1 MKKTGEEKILIDC
14 TLHFI
19 VPIIYTNI
27 HTTHGR
33 PIFQLHTLMK
43 FELNTHKDFYEIHIY

>member
-1 MKKTGEEKILIDC
+1 MLIDC

-27 HTTHGR
+27 HTTHSW
-33 PIFQLHTLMK
+33 PIFQLHTQMK
-43 FELNTHKDFYEIHIY
+43 FGFYTHKDFYIIPYDINIY